1 MGVRTVVVQPL
12 ARAALLILWSLVAW
26 GALLFLL
33 TLVDAVSE
41 GPGPALARLL
51 PARGASV
58 WAWLNAL
65 SIGLA
70 VAVGLVGAGLAWT
83 RRTSAPDSRRPRRR
97 SGLRMASLEEPL
109 RTRSAGAETAD
120 SSGRAPRAS
129 RGMTA

>member
-1 MGVRTVVVQPL
+1 MGVRTVVVRPL

-41 GPGPALARLL
+41 GLRPALARLL

-65 SIGLA
+65 SVGLA
-70 VAVGLVGAGLAWT
+70 VAVGLVGAGIAWS
-83 RRTSAPDSRRPRRR
+83 RRTSAP
-97 SGLRMASLEEPL
+97 E
-109 RTRSAGAETAD
+109 
-120 SSGRAPRAS
+120 
-129 RGMTA
+129 